1 MLVQALIF
9 FKFIKFCKFNHNI
22 YIWIFVCTLCDLCPV
37 VSSVCFLI
45 SLILHWLDLFLL
57 LACGCW
63 VEGTRL
69 ASLSLSEGPALLL
82 LALLLPNI
90 ATALMLH
97 SIGFAMYYCK
107 SYAVQ
112 WAVYIG
118 CALAILNYYYNYCG
132 LGCALK
138 ESSGI
143 FWISRNPQRKGGD
156 HDEQNIPFII
166 LTYHI
171 QCNLLWN
178 SLHVGWFARQMVVAD
193 S

>member
-1 MLVQALIF
+1 MWPVSHGI
-9 FKFIKFCKFNHNI
+9 
-22 YIWIFVCTLCDLCPV
+22 LCM
-37 VSSVCFLI
+37 FLI

-82 LALLLPNI
+82 LALLLHCPTLPPPWCCTLLASLCTI
-90 ATALMLH
+90 ARAML
-97 SIGFAMYYCK
+97 
-107 SYAVQ
+107 
-112 WAVYIG
+112 YIV

-156 HDEQNIPFII
+156 HDEQNTPFII
-166 LTYHI
+166 LTHHI
-171 QCNLLWN
+171 QCNLFWN

>member
-1 MLVQALIF
+1 MWPVSRGI
-9 FKFIKFCKFNHNI
+9 
-22 YIWIFVCTLCDLCPV
+22 LCM
-37 VSSVCFLI
+37 FLI
-45 SLILHWLDLFLL
+45 SVILHWLDLFLL

-112 WAVYIG
+112 WTVYIG